1 MPSLA
6 VTPML
11 LGSQVA
17 IRVARAAV
25 PNKSG
30 AAVHGRGRSGMTREP
45 SGSPNGGRGE
55 VSLPLAMRGYR
66 GSWQCQ
72 TTPRATL
79 LQLRDAS

>member
-30 AAVHGRGRSGMTREP
+30 AAVHGRGRSGMTRGP
-45 SGSPNGGRGE
+45 SGSPYGGRG
-55 VSLPLAMRGYR
+55 AR
-66 GSWQCQ
+66 SWGGVIAACDAGIQG
-72 TTPRATL
+72 
-79 LQLRDAS
+79 QLGM